1 MQAALKNL
9 AVDDTSLSG
18 YLYHRLLGHDVEPQV
33 LKTNATA
40 SAAKSAG
47 VPGLPD
53 LNPSQAA
60 AVRAVVQQP
69 LSLIQGPP
77 GTGKTVTSAAIVHH
91 LARQKLGHALGHMRH
106 RHTSR
111 AFGAWAEVAAE
122 RAHFLR
128 KLRHS
133 LGHMLHRQL
142 AKGFEAWRPRA
153 AERVKDP
160 GARALRAA
168 SHLISCAQAQHGQPH
183 CPARPGRPCN
193 GFAACHEERSRVGQV
208 PKSNPA
214 YWRGFHV
221 PALSSK

>member
-69 LSLIQGPP
+69 LEGLRCSGVW
-77 GTGKTVTSAAIVHH
+77 TFVRVDE
-91 LARQKLGHALGHMRH
+91 LA
-106 RHTSR
+106 
-111 AFGAWAEVAAE
+111 
-122 RAHFLR
+122 
-128 KLRHS
+128 
-133 LGHMLHRQL
+133 
-142 AKGFEAWRPRA
+142 
-153 AERVKDP
+153 
-160 GARALRAA
+160 
-168 SHLISCAQAQHGQPH
+168 
-183 CPARPGRPCN
+183 
-193 GFAACHEERSRVGQV
+193 
-208 PKSNPA
+208 
-214 YWRGFHV
+214 HV
-221 PALSSK
+221 PVSSHDLVRITIVW